1 MVALKQKFLWAGDMT
16 TLTSMR
22 VLVRLIKK
30 SGSTYQE
37 AGLEAGEEW
46 SPKQVY
52 CMKSFRDIIKLEEEL
67 IDI

>member
-1 MVALKQKFLWAGDMT
+1 MT
-16 TLTSMR
+16 ISTSMR
-22 VLVRLIKK
+22 VLVRLMKK

-37 AGLEAGEEW
+37 VGLEAGGDW

-67 IDI
+67 IVERRGG